1 MNSKARITYR
11 FDGNSGKRVEQQPK
25 SVSQAVPS
33 NVVPFLQED
42 MKFTSEIGTWN
53 SPFQDDSFALEKL
66 IRETDLEHPTA
77 EHSIPS
83 NKPTGKPRSDT
94 DRHDTPISE
103 LQQAPNSSSPNIA
116 NLVNRLPRVKAGR
129 KATLLDSAA
138 ERASFDLPESK
149 LKETTGSMQDI
160 AIQVP
165 LGDER
170 RDEVVK
176 PRGATPSTPSSSN
189 RDTRI
194 AQDLNAL
201 DSSGKW
207 EDSSYAG
214 PILEDGLD
222 EKSVGTRQSKFKMNH
237 SYRSPIGPSWMKVF
251 VSVTGAIAMGTLF
264 GYMLLNLFAAGWA
277 GGDDAKET
285 SGSPAGEV
293 TGVSGGKGNVE
304 TDVNTGEGSI
314 ESSAAGAK
322 SGKDTAVTAGE
333 ALISLQVAPASY
345 HMIQYGVFSNREGMD
360 NARAEL
366 HGQGWAA
373 AALETGEDYRVYAGV
388 ANDHD
393 TATLLGN
400 KLTDKDLYVK
410 KIDVPALSQLPFSGK
425 AEEAESFFSQ
435 TEKLIRAF
443 DVFTAEKLGATTAS
457 GTDWKDAHEKWTRA
471 LPAMEA
477 GMKDEA
483 GKQALHKLGQALGNA
498 AAAAGE
504 YGKKAS
510 DAHLWAIQTSIME
523 AVFIEKSWFAS
534 IDAL

>member
-1 MNSKARITYR
+1 LFIDSTRVCGQGEIDMNSKARITYR
-11 FDGNSGKRVEQQPK
+11 FDGKSGTRVEQQPK
-25 SVSQAVPS
+25 SDSQEAPS

-66 IRETDLEHPTA
+66 IRDTDLANSRA
-77 EHSIPS
+77 EQPISSHEPS
-83 NKPTGKPRSDT
+83 GKSRSDT
-94 DRHDTPISE
+94 DRQDMPMAE
-103 LQQAPNSSSPNIA
+103 QRQARSSGGTNVT

-129 KATLLDSAA
+129 KAALVDTATGRESFHVSESQLKAETAA
-138 ERASFDLPESK
+138 
-149 LKETTGSMQDI
+149 MQDI
-160 AIQVP
+160 TMQVP
-165 LGDER
+165 LGVERKDET
-170 RDEVVK
+170 E
-176 PRGATPSTPSSSN
+176 
-189 RDTRI
+189 
-194 AQDLNAL
+194 LNAL
-201 DSSGKW
+201 GGFGKP
-207 EDSSYAG
+207 EQSASFIG
-214 PILEDGLD
+214 PMLEEGLE
-222 EKSVGTRQSKFKMNH
+222 EKSVGTRQSAFKVNH

-264 GYMLLNLFAAGWA
+264 GYLLLNLFAASWT
-277 GGDDAKET
+277 GGDDAREA
-285 SGSPAGEV
+285 SISPAGEV
-293 TGVSGGKGNVE
+293 TGANGSKGNAD
-304 TDVNTGEGSI
+304 TDVAKGGGSPDSSTPQSGTKGTTVATG
-314 ESSAAGAK
+314 GAI
-322 SGKDTAVTAGE
+322 
-333 ALISLQVAPASY
+333 ISLQVAPASY

-360 NARAEL
+360 NARSEL
-366 HGQGWAA
+366 QGQGWAA

-388 ANDHD
+388 ASDHD
-393 TATLLGN
+393 TAAKLGD

-410 KIDVPALSQLPFSGK
+410 KIDVPALSQLPFAGK

-443 DVFTAEKLGATTAS
+443 DVFTAEKLVSGNAS
-457 GTDWKDAHEKWTRA
+457 GADWKDVHEKWTHA

-477 GMKDEA
+477 GIKDEA

-498 AAAAGE
+498 AEAAGE

>member
-11 FDGNSGKRVEQQPK
+11 FDGNSGTRVEQQPK
-25 SVSQAVPS
+25 SATQPS

-66 IRETDLEHPTA
+66 IRDTDLA
-77 EHSIPS
+77 HSTTEQPVPS
-83 NKPTGKPRSDT
+83 HKSSGKSRSDT
-94 DRHDTPISE
+94 DRQDTPMTE
-103 LQQAPNSSSPNIA
+103 LQQVPNSGSPNVA
-116 NLVNRLPRVKAGR
+116 NLVNRLPRVRAGR
-129 KATLLDSAA
+129 KAALLDSVT
-138 ERASFDLPESK
+138 EREYLDLPESK
-149 LKETTGSMQDI
+149 AKAEMTGSKQDI
-160 AIQVP
+160 AMQVP
-165 LGDER
+165 LGDVSE
-170 RDEVVK
+170 DEGRELLSAPK
-176 PRGATPSTPSSSN
+176 PSS
-189 RDTRI
+189 RDTRLT
-194 AQDLNAL
+194 QDLNAL
-201 DSSGKW
+201 EDSGKW
-207 EDSSYAG
+207 EENSYTG
-214 PILEDGLD
+214 PIVEEGID
-222 EKSVGTRQSKFKMNH
+222 EQSPGTRKSAFKMNH
-237 SYRSPIGPSWMKVF
+237 SYRSSIGPSWMKVF

-264 GYMLLNLFAAGWA
+264 GYLLLNLFAASWT
-277 GGDDAKET
+277 GGDDAIKT
-285 SGSPAGEV
+285 SGSPSGEV
-293 TGVSGGKGNVE
+293 TGASGSKSNAE
-304 TDVNTGEGSI
+304 TDIAKGADSPN
-314 ESSAAGAK
+314 SSAAEGQ
-322 SGKDTAVTAGE
+322 SGKKDTSATAGE
-333 ALISLQVAPASY
+333 ATISLQVAPASY
-345 HMIQYGVFSNREGMD
+345 HMIQYGVFSNREGME

-388 ANDHD
+388 ASDHD
-393 TATLLGN
+393 TATMLGN

-410 KIDVPALSQLPFSGK
+410 KIDVPALSQLPFTGK
-425 AEEAESFFSQ
+425 AAEAEGFFSQ

-443 DVFTAEKLGATTAS
+443 DVFTAEKLGASITS
-457 GTDWKDAHEKWTRA
+457 GEDWKEVHEKWTRA

-483 GKQALHKLGQALGNA
+483 GKQALHKLGQALSNA